1 MHVHFATV
9 VDAGDTFGFVP
20 FFFSFTVAFLTGL
33 LPHSVD
39 LIGGVV
45 SPSRG
50 EDGLPFSV

>member
-50 EDGLPFSV
+50 EDRLPFSV